1 MAKSYVSPAMA
12 AAARV
17 NFSKLFVFLLL
28 ALSILAAV
36 SLLAQDSANQGIPKE
51 TQKEQEP
58 LVRAQSNVV
67 LVPVLVKD
75 SHGKIIYG
83 LRAEDFIL
91 TDDGAEQTVHLDE
104 EAEAQPISM
113 ILAVQTGRRAEYEL
127 PRMAGLASMLDPILN
142 QPGSQAAVVTFDS
155 DTTLA
160 QDFTGNADKIEA
172 SLRQLRPGG
181 DEAAI
186 LDTVHYCV
194 NLLSQQPANR
204 SRVLLLVSETRD
216 HGSHHTRFEDLIQE
230 IGNSN
235 VAVYALAF
243 SPALSNILDTG
254 RGSNKEEMN
263 PGPDLLAPLRMA
275 AASMKK
281 NVPKGIASMTGG
293 EYELFESRKKF
304 ETRMNDFDNHLH
316 SRYLLSFQPKDPKPG
331 LHEIHVRMRSGTAI
345 VLARSNY
352 WSNSSG
358 H

>member
-1 MAKSYVSPAMA
+1 MA
-12 AAARV
+12 AAARARTPQLLV
-17 NFSKLFVFLLL
+17 LLLLL
-28 ALSILAAV
+28 AAI
-36 SLLAQDSANQGIPKE
+36 SLLAQDGANQDRANEDSPNQ

-75 SHGKIIYG
+75 SHGKIVYG
-83 LRAEDFIL
+83 LQAEDFIL

-104 EAEAQPISM
+104 EAEAQPISV
-113 ILAVQTGRRAEYEL
+113 IVAVQTGRRAEYEL
-127 PRMAGLASMLDPILN
+127 PRMAGLASMLDPVLS

-155 DTTLA
+155 GTTLA

-172 SLRQLRPGG
+172 TLRQLQPGDNG
-181 DEAAI
+181 AAI
-186 LDTVHYCV
+186 LDTVHYCA
-194 NLLSQQPANR
+194 NLLGQQPANR

-216 HGSHHTRFEDLIQE
+216 HGSHYTRFEDLIQE
-230 IGNSN
+230 IGDSN
-235 VAVYALAF
+235 IAVYALAF

-275 AASMKK
+275 VASMKK
-281 NVPKGIASMTGG
+281 NVPKGVAEMTGG

-331 LHEIHVRMRSGTAI
+331 LHEIRVHLRSGNATA
-345 VLARSNY
+345 LARSNY
-352 WSNSSG
+352 WSNSSAQ
-358 H
+358 